1 MWGIESQVNG
11 SAVEVRGPRAR
22 RERVM
27 RPVRSV
33 EPSAGAAGALDSGA
47 REAFEREA
55 LVHMGVLYNAAL
67 YMTRD
72 PARAEDIVQ
81 ETLLKAFRFWHRY
94 EPGTNCKAWL
104 FRILT
109 NTFINRSRR
118 KTPIIDS
125 MDASERECSGAPLAE
140 QSAFY
145 ESPEASFFGALFP
158 AHVHAAVESLPEL
171 FRVPVV
177 LADLNDFSYKEIADI
192 MGCPVGTVMSRLF
205 RGRKRLQEVLF
216 GYAVEIGVVPEAEAR
231 DATGA
236 LSLDAWRARRKGDEP

>member
-1 MWGIESQVNG
+1 MWGNETQVHGGEVQGPKTQRLRVANRRAQPEAESE
-11 SAVEVRGPRAR
+11 AARAAR
-22 RERVM
+22 
-27 RPVRSV
+27 
-33 EPSAGAAGALDSGA
+33 LA
-47 REAFEREA
+47 RESFEAEA

-94 EPGTNCKAWL
+94 EPGTHCKAWL

-118 KTPIIDS
+118 KTPVIDS
-125 MDASERECSGAPLAE
+125 LDASERECSGVSLAE

-145 ESPEASFFGALFP
+145 ESPEASYFAGLFP
-158 AHVHAAVESLPEL
+158 EDVRAAVESLPEL

-177 LADLNDFSYKEIADI
+177 LADLQDFSYKEIADI

-205 RGRKRLQEVLF
+205 RGRRRLQEVLF
-216 GYAVEIGVVPEAEAR
+216 GRAVELGIIPRAEAC
-231 DATGA
+231 DGSGA
-236 LSLDAWRARRKGDEP
+236 LSLDAWRARKAA